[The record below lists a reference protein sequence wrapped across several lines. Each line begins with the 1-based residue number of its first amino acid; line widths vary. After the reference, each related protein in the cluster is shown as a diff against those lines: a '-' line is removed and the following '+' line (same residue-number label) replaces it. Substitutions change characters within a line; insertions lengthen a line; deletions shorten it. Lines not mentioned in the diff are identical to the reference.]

1 MYKTA
6 EALDLMLIETIYGF
20 IQLTS
25 FDIVSFLQL
34 LSPHR
39 FHSTVQLYNLKE
51 EHLTCINLK

>member
-1 MYKTA
+1 LKL
-6 EALDLMLIETIYGF
+6 LDTVVGF

-34 LSPHR
+34 LFPHR

-51 EHLTCINLK
+51 EHSTCINLK